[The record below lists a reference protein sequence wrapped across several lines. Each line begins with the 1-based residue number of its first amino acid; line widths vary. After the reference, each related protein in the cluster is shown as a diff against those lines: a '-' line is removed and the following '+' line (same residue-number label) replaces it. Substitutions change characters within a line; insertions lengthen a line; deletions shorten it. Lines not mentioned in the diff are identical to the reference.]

1 MKQNSNR
8 NTIDH
13 RKIYLPVSTNILQ
26 SRGRPTMTWHC
37 CKTCRRFLNYR
48 ENCRARNSTVALE
61 TLATLSKEISIS
73 PNPSSTWKSVNR
85 LYARCRSTASL
96 SDLRQWHSRLAVHRF
111 RQATSMKG
119 FLGNNGSM
127 LRRVAGVSSCRRFSF
142 DVSRISMDSIKK
154 QCDWTVCIRSRVQ
167 VSCALKGAF
176 IGYI

>member
-1 MKQNSNR
+1 M
-8 NTIDH
+8 
-13 RKIYLPVSTNILQ
+13 STNILQ

-48 ENCRARNSTVALE
+48 GNCRARNSTVALE

-127 LRRVAGVSSCRRFSF
+127 LRCVAGVSSCRRFSF
-142 DVSRISMDSIKK
+142 DVRRISMESIKK
-154 QCDWTVCIRSRVQ
+154 QCDWTVCIRSSVQ
-167 VSCALKGAF
+167 VSCALKGAL